1 MFTTVVFAT
10 WTTGG
15 FATGITTGPC
25 GVTGATGAKN
35 CAGGCARTGIG
46 IGIGIGIGKM
56 PAAGG
61 GGGGALTIVTT
72 STGGGGK
79 R

>member
-46 IGIGIGIGKM
+46 IGIGIGKM